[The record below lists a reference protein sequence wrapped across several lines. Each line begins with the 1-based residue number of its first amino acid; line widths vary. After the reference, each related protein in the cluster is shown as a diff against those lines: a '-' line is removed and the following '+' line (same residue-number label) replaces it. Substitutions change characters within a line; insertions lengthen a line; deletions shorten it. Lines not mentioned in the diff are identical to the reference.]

1 MIRKKFDFRK
11 KMLEIAMHEAK
22 NYYKL
27 NILNSLILDHKKIVI
42 NIILWRVY
50 GNYNSNH
57 AMPYFYSTC

>member
-1 MIRKKFDFRK
+1 
-11 KMLEIAMHEAK
+11 MLEIAMHEAK
-22 NYYKL
+22 NCYKL

-57 AMPYFYSTC
+57 AMPYVYSTF